1 MHYEIEFY
9 YNPWCNSMFIYTKKV
24 SIIAKMMNVI

>member
-9 YNPWCNSMFIYTKKV
+9 YNHMFISMIIYTKKV
-24 SIIAKMMNVI
+24 SIIAMIMNLI